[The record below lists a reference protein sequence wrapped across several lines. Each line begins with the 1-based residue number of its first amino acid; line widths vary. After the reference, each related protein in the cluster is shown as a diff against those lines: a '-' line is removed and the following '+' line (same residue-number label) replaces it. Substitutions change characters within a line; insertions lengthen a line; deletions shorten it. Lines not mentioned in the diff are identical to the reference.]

1 MVKEISFSADDR
13 EEKGEGFFSD
23 MRILIVDNTAEGQ
36 AVCARRIEAFNQSD
50 VEMLDLRVKLVLERD
65 AFSQMRDAEV
75 LILGSGLG
83 DTAAPLARSALTQMP
98 WLHVVMY
105 VTEEAYSGGAFRAAH
120 AAGVRK
126 VLPDSS
132 SPLDLL
138 QELVAIYSEFRR
150 AGRIR
155 EGKVVC
161 VTHAK
166 GGTGATSIS
175 AGLGEVCSV
184 FRRKTML
191 WDLDVETRDLCR
203 SLTVNG
209 SEAKVVS
216 SWVNGSREISRD
228 SIVDALIPVSEDV
241 SVLMPPDSMAEA
253 MDLVCH
259 TDGINICQRILDLAR
274 VMHDV
279 IIIDCGGRI
288 GPATGALMRMS
299 DEVLIVIDDT
309 VLGLTALD
317 LFLSYA
323 KALVVGSERLSF
335 LVNGYSGSLL
345 GVPQIQAELEPAH
358 RLGDHPW
365 RLPPVPVDPKAS
377 LWPGSG
383 RTLYSMGARATRAS
397 LEEVAAELGLIE
409 RGEQQSATEPSKR
422 SGNNW
427 WERYLPGKTQGAE
440 G

>member
-1 MVKEISFSADDR
+1 
-13 EEKGEGFFSD
+13 
-23 MRILIVDNTAEGQ
+23 MRLLIVDQTAEGQ
-36 AVCARRIEAFNQSD
+36 AKCARRVESFNQSD
-50 VEMLDLRVKLVLERD
+50 VEMLDLRVKLVLDKDYPNQIRD
-65 AFSQMRDAEV
+65 ADV
-75 LILGSGLG
+75 VILGSGLVES
-83 DTAAPLARSALTQMP
+83 AAPIARSILTQMP
-98 WLHVVMY
+98 WLHVVMF
-105 VTEEAYSGGAFRAAH
+105 VTDEAYSGGAFRSAH
-120 AAGVRK
+120 SAGVRK
-126 VLPDSS
+126 VLPDSA

-150 AGRIR
+150 EGRIR
-155 EGKVVC
+155 EGRIIC

-166 GGTGATSIS
+166 GGTGATSIC
-175 AGLGEVCSV
+175 AALGEVCSV
-184 FRRKTML
+184 YRKKSML

-209 SEAKVVS
+209 AEAKVVS

-228 SIVDALIPVSEDV
+228 SIVDALIPISQDV

-259 TDGINICQRILDLAR
+259 TDGMTICQRLLDLAR
-274 VMHDV
+274 VMHDIV
-279 IIIDCGGRI
+279 LIDCGGRI
-288 GPATGALMRMS
+288 GPATGALMRAA

-323 KALVVGSERLSF
+323 KALVVGADRLSF

-345 GVPQIQAELEPAH
+345 AVPQIQAELEPAH
-358 RLGDHPW
+358 RLGDRPW

-383 RTLYSMGARATRAS
+383 RTLYTMGQRSTRAA
-397 LEEVAAELGLIE
+397 LEEVAEELLIIN
-409 RGEQQSATEPSKR
+409 R
-422 SGNNW
+422 SGESRGASSSSNQSDSGGRKSGAW
-427 WERYLPGKTQGAE
+427 WEKLLPRGSGSGE
-440 G
+440 MISEE

>member
-1 MVKEISFSADDR
+1 
-13 EEKGEGFFSD
+13 
-23 MRILIVDNTAEGQ
+23 MRVLIVDKTAEGQ
-36 AVCARRIEAFNQSD
+36 ALCARRIEAFNQSD
-50 VEMLDLRVKLVLERD
+50 VEMLDLRVKLVLDKDWQAQIHD
-65 AFSQMRDAEV
+65 ADV

-83 DTAAPLARSALTQMP
+83 EVAAQIARSALNQMP
-98 WLHVVMY
+98 WLHIIMF

-126 VLPDSS
+126 VLPDDA

-138 QELVAIYSEFRR
+138 QELVAIYAEFRR
-150 AGRIR
+150 EGRIR
-155 EGKVVC
+155 EARIIL

-166 GGTGATSIS
+166 GGTGATSIC
-175 AGLGEVCSV
+175 AALAEVCSV
-184 FRRKTML
+184 YRKRTLL

-209 SEAKVVS
+209 AEAKVVS

-228 SIVDALIPVSEDV
+228 SICDALIPVSQDV

-259 TDGINICQRILDLAR
+259 TDGMALCTRLLELAR

-279 IIIDCGGRI
+279 ILIDTGGRI
-288 GPATGALMRMS
+288 GPATGALMRAA
-299 DEVLIVIDDT
+299 DEVLVVIDDT

-317 LFLSYA
+317 LYLSYV
-323 KALVVGSERLSF
+323 KALVIGTERISF
-335 LVNGYSGSLL
+335 VVNGYSGSLL
-345 GVPQIQAELEPAH
+345 AVPQIEAELEPVH
-358 RLGDHPW
+358 HLGPRPW

-383 RTLYSMGARATRAS
+383 RTLYSMGQKATRAT
-397 LEEVAAELGLIE
+397 LEEVAAQLNLVQ
-409 RGEQQSATEPSKR
+409 RGGTDTAGPGGGR
-422 SGNNW
+422 SGSW
-427 WERYLPGKTQGAE
+427 WERLLPHKPGE
-440 G
+440 EVSV

>member
-1 MVKEISFSADDR
+1 
-13 EEKGEGFFSD
+13 
-23 MRILIVDNTAEGQ
+23 MRVLIVDKTAEGQ
-36 AVCARRIEAFNQSD
+36 SVCARRIEAFNQSD
-50 VEMLDLRVKLVLERD
+50 VEMLDLRVKLVLAKDYLSQIRD
-65 AFSQMRDAEV
+65 ADV
-75 LILGSGLG
+75 LLLGSGLG
-83 DTAAPLARSALTQMP
+83 EDGPSVARSALSQMP
-98 WLHVVMY
+98 WLHVIMF
-105 VTEEAYSGGAFRAAH
+105 VTEEAYSGGAFRTAH
-120 AAGVRK
+120 SAGVRK
-126 VLPDSS
+126 VLSDGA

-138 QELVAIYSEFRR
+138 QELVAIFNEFRR
-150 AGRIR
+150 EGRIR
-155 EGKVVC
+155 EGRVVC

-166 GGTGATSIS
+166 GGTGATSIC
-175 AGLGEVCSV
+175 AALAEVCSV
-184 FRRKTML
+184 FHRRTLL

-209 SEAKVVS
+209 AEAKVVS

-228 SIVDALIPVSEDV
+228 SICDALIPVSQDV

-259 TDGINICQRILDLAR
+259 TDGMTICQRLLDLAR

-279 IIIDCGGRI
+279 ILIDTGGRI
-288 GPATGALMRMS
+288 GPATGALMRAA

-323 KALVVGSERLSF
+323 KALVVGPERLSF
-335 LVNGYSGSLL
+335 VVNGYSGSLL

-358 RLGDHPW
+358 RLGDKPW

-383 RTLYSMGARATRAS
+383 RTLYSMGQRNTRAS
-397 LEEVAAELGLIE
+397 LEEIAVELQLIT
-409 RGEQQSATEPSKR
+409 RGETVTQTDSKK
-422 SGNNW
+422 SSPW
-427 WERYLPGKTQGAE
+427 WERLLPGKDGD
-440 G
+440 GGNLVPKP

>member
-1 MVKEISFSADDR
+1 
-13 EEKGEGFFSD
+13 
-23 MRILIVDNTAEGQ
+23 MRILIVDKTAEGQ
-36 AVCARRIEAFNQSD
+36 SMCARRIEAFSQSD
-50 VEMLDLRVKLVLERD
+50 IEMLDLRVKLVLD
-65 AFSQMRDAEV
+65 KDYQSQLREADV
-75 LILGSGLG
+75 LVLGSGLG
-83 DTAAPLARSALTQMP
+83 DMAPSIARNALAQMP

-105 VTEEAYSGGAFRAAH
+105 VSQTAYSGGAFRAAH
-120 AAGVRK
+120 SAGVRK
-126 VLPDSS
+126 VLPDDS

-150 AGRIR
+150 EGRIR
-155 EGKVVC
+155 EAKIIL

-175 AGLGEVCSV
+175 AALAEVCSV
-184 FRRKTML
+184 YRRRTLL

-209 SEAKVVS
+209 AEAKVVS
-216 SWVNGSREISRD
+216 SWVNGGREISRD
-228 SIVDALIPVSEDV
+228 SICDALIPVSQDV

-259 TDGINICQRILDLAR
+259 TDGMSICQRVLELAR

-279 IIIDCGGRI
+279 IIIDTGGRI
-288 GPATGALMRMS
+288 SPATGALMRAA

-317 LFLSYA
+317 LFLSYV
-323 KALVVGSERLSF
+323 KALVVGTDRITF
-335 LVNGYSGSLL
+335 LVNGYSGTLL
-345 GVPQIQAELEPAH
+345 AVPQIEAELEPVH
-358 RLGDHPW
+358 GLGQRPW

-383 RTLYSMGARATRAS
+383 RTLYSLGQKSTRAA
-397 LEEVAAELGLIE
+397 LEEVCGELNLIN
-409 RGEQQSATEPSKR
+409 RGEQAQEQRRGS
-422 SGNNW
+422 W
-427 WERYLPGKTQGAE
+427 WERLLTRGKEDE
-440 G
+440 GNPDSSVS

>member
-1 MVKEISFSADDR
+1 
-13 EEKGEGFFSD
+13 
-23 MRILIVDNTAEGQ
+23 MRLLIVDRTAEGQ

-50 VEMLDLRVKLVLERD
+50 VEMLDLRVKLVLDKDVMTQIRD
-65 AFSQMRDAEV
+65 ADV
-75 LILGSGLG
+75 LVLGSGLG
-83 DTAAPLARSALTQMP
+83 EDAAHIARSSRIQMP
-98 WLHVVMY
+98 WLHVIMF

-126 VLPDSS
+126 VLPDSA

-138 QELVAIYSEFRR
+138 QELVAIYAEFRR
-150 AGRIR
+150 EGRIR
-155 EGKVVC
+155 EGRIIC

-166 GGTGATSIS
+166 GGTGATSIT
-175 AGLGEVCSV
+175 AALGEVCSV
-184 FRRKTML
+184 YRRRTMV

-209 SEAKVVS
+209 AEAKVVS

-228 SIVDALIPVSEDV
+228 SICDALIPISQDV

-259 TDGINICQRILDLAR
+259 TDGMAICQRLLDLAR

-279 IIIDCGGRI
+279 ILIDCGGRI
-288 GPATGALMRMS
+288 GPATGALMRAA

-323 KALVVGSERLSF
+323 KALVLGADRLSF
-335 LVNGYSGSLL
+335 LVNGYSGTLL

-358 RLGDHPW
+358 RLGDRPW

-383 RTLYSMGARATRAS
+383 RTLYSMGQGKTRAA
-397 LEEVAAELGLIE
+397 LEEVAVELSLIA
-409 RGEQQSATEPSKR
+409 RGESKPGEGKR
-422 SGNNW
+422 SNTGTW
-427 WERYLPGKTQGAE
+427 LERFLPRGTTDGVEPK
-440 G
+440 